1 MHNLLTKQE
10 IQLLSLIEYLYDSKE
25 KVPMQVLR
33 RKYEFSHYNINN
45 LLNQLT
51 LLISR
56 VNTHENVHIR
66 IINNQQSIEL
76 VADENIPIEL
86 MKEAVVRGSLTYM
99 LALDL
104 LLKRYTSAKDFC
116 EEHFINFSI
125 FKQVSDRLNNHLAR
139 FNCYL
144 NLKRREK
151 ICGNE
156 KDFRSFFYSLF
167 FISGTSLVPFLS
179 KTNQAQLQNFIE
191 IIKNRYPY
199 FTYTDL
205 RKLKLIMSIG
215 LLRYQSGFTITNYPE
230 VAAINLAFPY

>member
-1 MHNLLTKQE
+1 MYNLLTKQE

-116 EEHFINFSI
+116 E
-125 FKQVSDRLNNHLAR
+125 L
-139 FNCYL
+139 
-144 NLKRREK
+144 
-151 ICGNE
+151 
-156 KDFRSFFYSLF
+156 
-167 FISGTSLVPFLS
+167 
-179 KTNQAQLQNFIE
+179 
-191 IIKNRYPY
+191 
-199 FTYTDL
+199 DL
-205 RKLKLIMSIG
+205 IVI
-215 LLRYQSGFTITNYPE
+215 
-230 VAAINLAFPY
+230 

>member
-1 MHNLLTKQE
+1 MYNLLTKQE

-104 LLKRYTSAKDFC
+104 LLKRYTSAKDFVKSTLLT
-116 EEHFINFSI
+116 F
-125 FKQVSDRLNNHLAR
+125 
-139 FNCYL
+139 
-144 NLKRREK
+144 
-151 ICGNE
+151 
-156 KDFRSFFYSLF
+156 LF
-167 FISGTSLVPFLS
+167 
-179 KTNQAQLQNFIE
+179 
-191 IIKNRYPY
+191 
-199 FTYTDL
+199 
-205 RKLKLIMSIG
+205 
-215 LLRYQSGFTITNYPE
+215 
-230 VAAINLAFPY
+230 

>member
-1 MHNLLTKQE
+1 MYNLLTKQE

-104 LLKRYTSAKDFC
+104 LLNATLQPK
-116 EEHFINFSI
+116 I
-125 FKQVSDRLNNHLAR
+125 FVKSTLLTFLFLN
-139 FNCYL
+139 
-144 NLKRREK
+144 K
-151 ICGNE
+151 
-156 KDFRSFFYSLF
+156 SV
-167 FISGTSLVPFLS
+167 TV
-179 KTNQAQLQNFIE
+179 
-191 IIKNRYPY
+191 
-199 FTYTDL
+199 
-205 RKLKLIMSIG
+205 
-215 LLRYQSGFTITNYPE
+215 
-230 VAAINLAFPY
+230 

>member
-1 MHNLLTKQE
+1 
-10 IQLLSLIEYLYDSKE
+10 
-25 KVPMQVLR
+25 
-33 RKYEFSHYNINN
+33 
-45 LLNQLT
+45 QLT

-125 FKQVSDRLNNHLAR
+125 FKQV
-139 FNCYL
+139 
-144 NLKRREK
+144 
-151 ICGNE
+151 
-156 KDFRSFFYSLF
+156 
-167 FISGTSLVPFLS
+167 
-179 KTNQAQLQNFIE
+179 
-191 IIKNRYPY
+191 
-199 FTYTDL
+199 
-205 RKLKLIMSIG
+205 
-215 LLRYQSGFTITNYPE
+215 
-230 VAAINLAFPY
+230 

>member
-1 MHNLLTKQE
+1 MVIMHNLLTKQE

-104 LLKRYTSAKDFC
+104 LLKR
-116 EEHFINFSI
+116 
-125 FKQVSDRLNNHLAR
+125 
-139 FNCYL
+139 
-144 NLKRREK
+144 
-151 ICGNE
+151 
-156 KDFRSFFYSLF
+156 
-167 FISGTSLVPFLS
+167 
-179 KTNQAQLQNFIE
+179 
-191 IIKNRYPY
+191 
-199 FTYTDL
+199 
-205 RKLKLIMSIG
+205 
-215 LLRYQSGFTITNYPE
+215 
-230 VAAINLAFPY
+230 

>member
-1 MHNLLTKQE
+1 
-10 IQLLSLIEYLYDSKE
+10 
-25 KVPMQVLR
+25 MQVLR

-99 LALDL
+99 LARFTFKTLHISQ
-104 LLKRYTSAKDFC
+104 RFC

-144 NLKRREK
+144 NLKDEK
-151 ICGNE
+151 KFVVTRKI
-156 KDFRSFFYSLF
+156 FAVSFIPYSSF
-167 FISGTSLVPFLS
+167 
-179 KTNQAQLQNFIE
+179 QE
-191 IIKNRYPY
+191 
-199 FTYTDL
+199 
-205 RKLKLIMSIG
+205 
-215 LLRYQSGFTITNYPE
+215 LL
-230 VAAINLAFPY
+230 

>member
-1 MHNLLTKQE
+1 MYNLLTKQE

-144 NLKRREK
+144 NLK
-151 ICGNE
+151 I
-156 KDFRSFFYSLF
+156 FAVSFIPYS
-167 FISGTSLVPFLS
+167 SY
-179 KTNQAQLQNFIE
+179 QE
-191 IIKNRYPY
+191 
-199 FTYTDL
+199 
-205 RKLKLIMSIG
+205 
-215 LLRYQSGFTITNYPE
+215 LL
-230 VAAINLAFPY
+230 